1 MKISLWQLNT
11 LSRELFVRMLGG
23 VFEHSPWV
31 ADEAWKNRPFHS
43 THEIHVTMMKI
54 VGNAPPEQVLALIRA
69 HPDLATRLQISEY
82 SALEQQGAGLDRLT
96 EEEYELFSNLNR
108 AYVQKF
114 GFPFIYAVRGKTKE
128 DILSALEARIGNT
141 VPEEREKAVAQI
153 GLITRFRIM
162 DLVDD

>member
-23 VFEHSPWV
+23 IFEHSPWV
-31 ADEAWKNRPFHS
+31 AEEAWKSRPFHS
-43 THEIHVTMMKI
+43 THELHMTMMK
-54 VGNAPPEQVLALIRA
+54 VVENAPPGRVLALIRA

-96 EEEYELFSNLNR
+96 EDEYKLFSNLNR
-108 AYVQKF
+108 DYVHKF

-128 DILSALEARIGNT
+128 DILSALKARIDNA
-141 VPEEREKAVAQI
+141 VPEEREKAIAQI
-153 GLITRFRIM
+153 GLITRFRLS